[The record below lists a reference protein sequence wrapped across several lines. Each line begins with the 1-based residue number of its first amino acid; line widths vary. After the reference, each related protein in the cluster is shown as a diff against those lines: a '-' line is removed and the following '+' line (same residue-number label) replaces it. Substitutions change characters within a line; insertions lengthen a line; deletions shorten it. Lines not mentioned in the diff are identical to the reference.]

1 MKKTIILALSIVLAL
16 SSILVFANDKTTP
29 NFQQGLRSK
38 INLTEEE
45 LAELKETHLSKLK
58 EIINEKVENGEISQQ
73 EADEFFELRDDRVQ
87 SNHGPMFRNKQQ
99 GQNNQP
105 GKNRN
110 SNLRGRFGRMQNR
123 SGEGPFCGNCPIIA
137 E

>member
-1 MKKTIILALSIVLAL
+1 MKKTIILVLSIVLAL

>member
-58 EIINEKVENGEISQQ
+58 EIINEKVENGGISQQ